1 VNGYLQTTMMKMI
14 PIPKPNLKTIQH
26 HLHLNNLI
34 NIEEIGKKEFGLVLE
49 PFFIQMDH
57 SMLEI
62 GKITKNMVMVS
73 FYSQMG
79 GYMQETLN
87 MIKWWIR
94 RC

>member
-1 VNGYLQTTMMKMI
+1 MSGYLQTTMMMMMI
-14 PIPKPNLKTIQH
+14 QKPNLKTIQH
-26 HLHLNNLI
+26 HLHLNNPI
-34 NIEEIGKKEFGLVLE
+34 NIEEIGKKEFDLVLE
-49 PFFIQMDH
+49 PSFIQMDH

-62 GKITKNMVMVS
+62 GKIMKNMDMVS